1 MPVLLPDPS
10 FPNLIVA
17 RDAANTSH
25 QLQPV
30 VCAWSLSGE
39 YGTGSRILYYVL
51 VAACVLAR
59 KSEWLRNA
67 CLAAALVIPA
77 TAAIHAIV
85 LAALHVDD
93 AIDMDIYGAFQFCTI
108 GILTAPA
115 TVRLSKTY
123 FNNPGRNVMFVWT
136 MLLLA
141 GLSTPVSSLCRRR
154 FPRILTPAGLVSLT
168 VEFFRTDSK
177 PCTDD
182 GSGQPLY
189 RGAEFPYGKATCGMI
204 CSPDAGPFSPMRT
217 GASDNINVVPAPTIL
232 NFGAAT
238 LIAAACCVPGILSM
252 VSMWDKILRTNWA
265 KQFGPGDT
273 DELISGTNGATEKGM
288 KTVNDVIRRLL
299 GLVEIPVFG
308 GAVLA
313 LIVTGE
319 LNFWSKAMKYDTDP
333 LGNISQWSSIAA
345 SVFAACGSLYMLFA
359 EGLEVQE
366 NLATPA
372 YPAGVCTCLCHEHS
386 SRSDSLS
393 DNDAANMQQIQAQ
406 GAPTNAGLGRRA
418 TSPARMLTPV
428 RTDTAPDTDSQAHGL
443 GIRPMDSGSSTGS
456 RRDVRNAL
464 MRFATALG
472 TVSPTRFD
480 DYEFRHGEATAFP
493 QVPGE
498 ENRNRRLPQIRE
510 QWGQSTLD
518 ADDTLTPRGRRSRAN
533 SFHGTTAS
541 RSNSVG
547 PPASSPESPTPARP
561 SAASFLGLPTTSSP
575 ESMTEP
581 VFPAR
586 PSAELETARPS
597 AERETAW
604 PSAEPE
610 TARPS
615 AKSETARRRGNTV
628 VTLHEGLNSPAIVL
642 SSDEEPSQTSP
653 PAAASAGP
661 AERPPP

>member
-17 RDAANTSH
+17 RDAANTSD

-141 GLSTPVSSLCRRR
+141 GL
-154 FPRILTPAGLVSLT
+154 VSLT
-168 VEFFRTDSK
+168 VEFFRTDSR

-265 KQFGPGDT
+265 KQFGHGDT

-366 NLATPA
+366 SLTTPA
-372 YPAGVCTCLCHEHS
+372 YPAGVCTCLCHEHG

-393 DNDAANMQQIQAQ
+393 DNGVAHMQQIQAQ

-443 GIRPMDSGSSTGS
+443 GIRTMDSGSSTGS

-464 MRFATALG
+464 MRIATALG

-498 ENRNRRLPQIRE
+498 ENRNRRLAQIRE

-518 ADDTLTPRGRRSRAN
+518 ADDALTPRGRRSRAN

-575 ESMTEP
+575 ESMTDP
-581 VFPAR
+581 VFPSR

-597 AERETAW
+597 AE
-604 PSAEPE
+604 PE
-610 TARPS
+610 TARQS
-615 AKSETARRRGNTV
+615 AESETVRRRGNTV

-642 SSDEEPSQTSP
+642 SSDEEPSDASP

-661 AERPPP
+661 SERPPP